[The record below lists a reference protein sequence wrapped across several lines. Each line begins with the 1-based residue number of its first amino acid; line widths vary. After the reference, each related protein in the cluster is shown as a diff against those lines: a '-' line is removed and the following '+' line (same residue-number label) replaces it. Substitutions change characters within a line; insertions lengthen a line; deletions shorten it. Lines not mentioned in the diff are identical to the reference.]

1 MNVVGDG
8 CTTLLVTPQ
17 SISENLGKKT
27 EANIK

>member
-17 SISENLGKKT
+17 SISENLGKK
-27 EANIK
+27 N